1 VKRPE
6 RVNSGH
12 KELVPEGSDSYCSL
26 ETTSYRVMF
35 HHCDGPN
42 DVGIRRNLYVA
53 AEAVNTVGARD
64 SDEHCC
70 RRT

>member
-6 RVNSGH
+6 KVSSGH
-12 KELVPEGSDSYCSL
+12 RGLAPEGSDSCCSL
-26 ETTSYRVMF
+26 EMTSYRVMF
-35 HHCDGPN
+35 RHCDGPN

-53 AEAVNTVGARD
+53 AEAVNIVGARD